1 MEIDIIYFGDL
12 GISKVGA
19 AEYIRNIYSEALN
32 QGDLVECYDRQG
44 RFTNTRDNKVDGGN
58 KKASS
63 RLRHLL
69 IRFSGFSVIAVL
81 LFYFKYWRNASRAIA
96 AYRKEK
102 SVPPKSVYFHDI
114 FSAYLFVK
122 RVYTDENVVL
132 TLGNNGD
139 AFKMIVDQ
147 LPSLRLFKG
156 MFRKR
161 ERFLYSCCH
170 RIIVLSNDAK
180 RSFETAHGTEF
191 SSKLFVLFNA
201 VPDIKSV
208 SLRQT
213 RLEPVRFISVGT
225 ISHRKGHD
233 LLLEAISKLKN
244 SAPGRR
250 IELHLLG
257 SGVQYFEELI
267 ETFDDISDIVFYHGA
282 VSDVHSYLEKAD
294 CFILASRDEGMPL
307 SVLEAMRT
315 GLPVITSNAASL
327 PEIVDSDLGYIF
339 NSGSSESLYFSIDE
353 FLSLS
358 ESDFLVMCKK
368 SRSRYEAKFTLPK
381 HYKELRSHFF

>member
-44 RFTNTRDNKVDGGN
+44 RFSNTRDNKVDGGN

-63 RLRHLL
+63 RLRYLL
-69 IRFSGFSVIAVL
+69 IRLSGFSVAAVL

-96 AYRKEK
+96 AYKKEK
-102 SVPPKSVYFHDI
+102 SVPAKSVYFHDI

-147 LPSLRLFKG
+147 LPSLRLFKQ

-161 ERFLYSCCH
+161 ERLLYSSCH

-180 RSFETAHGTEF
+180 RTFETVHGTEF

-201 VPDIKSV
+201 VPDSISV

-213 RLEPVRFISVGT
+213 RSEPVRFISVGT

-244 SAPGRR
+244 SALGRR

-267 ETFDDISDIVFYHGA
+267 EIFDDISDAVVYHGA
-282 VSDVHSYLEKAD
+282 VSDVHNYLEKAD
-294 CFILASRDEGMPL
+294 CFVLASRDEGMPL

-315 GLPVITSNAASL
+315 GLPIITSNAASL

-339 NSGSSESLYFSIDE
+339 NSGSSESLYFSIVE

-368 SRSRYEAKFTLPK
+368 SRSRYEAKFTLSK
-381 HYKELRSHFF
+381 HYKQLRSHLI

>member
-19 AEYIRNIYSEALN
+19 AEYIRNVYSEALN

-44 RFTNTRDNKVDGGN
+44 RFSKTRDNKVDGGN

-63 RLRHLL
+63 RLRYLL
-69 IRFSGFSVIAVL
+69 LSFSGFSVAAVL

-96 AYRKEK
+96 SYKREK
-102 SVPPKSVYFHDI
+102 SVPAKSVYFHDI

-139 AFKMIVDQ
+139 ALKMIVDQ
-147 LPSLRLFKG
+147 LPSLRLFRR

-161 ERFLYSCCH
+161 ERLLYSCCD

-180 RSFETAHGTEF
+180 RTFETVHGTEF
-191 SSKLFVLFNA
+191 SSKLYVIFNA
-201 VPDIKSV
+201 VPDTNSV

-213 RLEPVRFISVGT
+213 RSEPVRFISVGT

-233 LLLEAISKLKN
+233 LLLEAIGKLMN
-244 SAPGRR
+244 SALGRR

-257 SGVQYFEELI
+257 NGVQYFEELI
-267 ETFDDISDIVFYHGA
+267 KKYDDISDTVIYHGA
-282 VSDVHSYLEKAD
+282 VSDVHNYLEKAD
-294 CFILASRDEGMPL
+294 CFVLASRDEGMPL

-315 GLPVITSNAASL
+315 GLPIITSNAASF
-327 PEIVDSDLGYIF
+327 PEIVDSDIGYIF
-339 NSGSSESLYFSIDE
+339 NSGSSESLYFSIVE

-368 SRSRYEAKFTLPK
+368 SRSRYEAKFTLSK
-381 HYKELRSHFF
+381 HYKELRSHLI